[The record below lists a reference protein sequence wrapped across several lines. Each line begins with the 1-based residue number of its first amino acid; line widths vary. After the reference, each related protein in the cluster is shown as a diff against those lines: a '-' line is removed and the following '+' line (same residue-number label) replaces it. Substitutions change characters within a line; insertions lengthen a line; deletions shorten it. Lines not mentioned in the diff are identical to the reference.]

1 LIVKERISLNGC
13 GCVGVAVEVDA
24 NHQLSL
30 KYFWPKE
37 GGGKGS
43 AEFDILTT
51 NYRDLKVWL

>member
-1 LIVKERISLNGC
+1 M
-13 GCVGVAVEVDA
+13 AVEVDA

-37 GGGKGS
+37 RGEKRS
-43 AEFDILTT
+43 AEYDILTT